1 MRRTFI
7 SSPAVIA
14 TAAAVIASSTTY
26 DPILTAIEQYRC
38 ACDML
43 ETIDQHAEPAAY
55 TRAEHEMLAASE
67 TVFATPP
74 QTIKGAKALA
84 DFVLEDI
91 GLGHEDDWACRALAS
106 LSEALPRLAG
116 QTPA

>member
-1 MRRTFI
+1 MGNFIRSTLLRRTFI

-55 TRAEHEMLAASE
+55 TLLSARNGLATIRHQVRFLSGNTFKRTDSVAA
-67 TVFATPP
+67 TV
-74 QTIKGAKALA
+74 G
-84 DFVLEDI
+84 
-91 GLGHEDDWACRALAS
+91 
-106 LSEALPRLAG
+106 
-116 QTPA
+116 